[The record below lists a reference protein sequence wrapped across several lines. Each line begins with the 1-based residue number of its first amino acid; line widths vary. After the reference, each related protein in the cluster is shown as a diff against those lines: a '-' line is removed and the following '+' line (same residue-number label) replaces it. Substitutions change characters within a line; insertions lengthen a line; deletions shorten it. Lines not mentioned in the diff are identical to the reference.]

1 MKIKKSSFGNL
12 KIYNGDNELLH
23 IVPTD
28 LVINLAGRDDI
39 LTLGQRLT
47 DLHGISIK
55 VSEVTEVDGV
65 AFSGTK
71 EDLAE
76 ILEGLMQN
84 TTVLFNDFI
93 MVKEDAEYQL
103 LVDKNVATNNILIIK
118 SSEASGTTTRTFAV
132 FTTSSPNEI
141 DIIWTGRTGYTY
153 VTWLEV

>member
-141 DIIWTGRTGYTY
+141 DIIWTGRAGYTY